1 MTRGRWIAGGL
12 LLAGLVAAVPYGG
25 RRGCAPAPGEP
36 PAPIVAPAVEAPA
49 AAAGWVR
56 PVEDEPDPAARG
68 LYRRAIDL
76 AHAGDAA
83 GSAAVVA
90 QLREGFQGSRFAAR
104 VAREGDPRVSIA
116 LLGTA
121 AAVVATLMASDA
133 LRVDRPPKAPR
144 RKSPG
149 LRLPP
154 PGRPL
159 PGRAP

>member
-1 MTRGRWIAGGL
+1 MSAGRWVAGGL
-12 LLAGLVAAVPYGG
+12 LLAGLVAAVVYGG

-36 PAPIVAPAVEAPA
+36 PAPVATPADVAPA

-56 PVEDEPDPAARG
+56 PVADEPDPAARG

-83 GSAAVVA
+83 GSAAVVE
-90 QLREGFQGSRFAAR
+90 QLRDQFPDSRFAAR

-116 LLGTA
+116 LLGAA
-121 AAVVATLMASDA
+121 AAVVVTLMASEE
-133 LRVDRPPKAPR
+133 LRVDRPPKPPR
-144 RKSPG
+144 AKPG

-159 PGRAP
+159 PGSPP